1 MNILAINGS
10 PHGEKGTT
18 GMLLAEVVR
27 QAQAAGASVT
37 TLSVADHKVSPCL
50 ACDSCHKT
58 GLCPIKD
65 DFPCFRDALVSA
77 DGVILASPN
86 YLVSVTAQIKA
97 VMDRCCGLLHC
108 LALKNKYAVAVVTSG
123 GGGCQEVEAYM
134 LAFLRHMGSWTVGS
148 TGATAAML
156 QSPPDRVRAL
166 ESAAG
171 LGKTLVQAIRQRRT
185 YPDQLADQNTFAQRM
200 KQLVEFRKD
209 LWAYEYEYWKS
220 RGWL

>member
-1 MNILAINGS
+1 MKIIAINGS

-27 QAQAAGASVT
+27 EAQAAGASVT
-37 TLSVADHKVSPCL
+37 TLAVADHKVGPCV
-50 ACDSCHKT
+50 ACDACHKT
-58 GLCPIKD
+58 GKCPTKD
-65 DFPCFRDALVSA
+65 DFHRFRDAMLSA

-86 YLVSVTAQIKA
+86 YLVSVTAQLKA

-108 LALKNKYAVAVVTSG
+108 LALKGKHSAVVVTSG
-123 GGGCQEVEAYM
+123 GGGCQEVDAYM
-134 LAFLRHMGSWTVGS
+134 QSFLRHMGSWTVGG

-156 QSPPDRVRAL
+156 ASPPQRARAL

-171 LGKTLVQAIRQRRT
+171 LGKTLVQAIRQGRT
-185 YPDQLADQNTFAQRM
+185 YPDQLADQDAFSQRM

-209 LWAYEYEYWKS
+209 SWTYEYEYWKS
-220 RGWL
+220 KGWL